1 MKIIKQTIT
10 AIINNQKTNGYDF
23 AVVAICLNC
32 REYSGW
38 MKSYRMLVHGP
49 HRLLKI
55 TSLLFHHSLYL
66 HMVYYYDLFFAFVT

>member
-1 MKIIKQTIT
+1 MKIIKKIVTTIL
-10 AIINNQKTNGYDF
+10 NNQKKQMATTF

-38 MKSYRMLVHGP
+38 MKSYRMLVQGP

-66 HMVYYYDLFFAFVT
+66 HWNITMIYFLRL